1 MLRKGGEKM
10 MKNYSTP
17 TLTLL
22 SLTKED
28 ILNLSGEQE
37 PMLGWGGVDGIEKES
52 PEIFGGFMPY

>member
-1 MLRKGGEKM
+1 M